1 MQKETIVLDTNVL
14 LDYPNIIESED
25 YKFIIPAISLKE
37 LDDLK
42 RKRSDLAYSARTAIK
57 TILKNFNTV
66 EVDFTG
72 YEISTNDEKII
83 EIAKQANKLYTED
96 ALMTVLAIKQN
107 ISVFNPAEYYN
118 HENYQGYVEH
128 EISEQKE
135 EELLE
140 DFYGE
145 TGSKVSIKVDVVEE
159 VVGYV
164 DPKEYLILRHENQEK
179 IYKKVDDNF
188 FKRKVVREVK
198 VTDKKSL
205 KPKDIYQQTA
215 LISAMDE
222 DVPMTIID
230 GPVGSGKT
238 LLALAAALSL
248 INSGKHRNIYVVR
261 PPLGIDSRFDIGFLP
276 GSMEDKMNPWIGG
289 ILSNLEFMYGEAQA
303 KEVFDSYFRHFP
315 VNMAQGYSIHE
326 SVVIVD
332 EVQLLSINV
341 LKQIIS
347 RVAESSK
354 LILLGDE
361 AQTYNIVAKN
371 ELGFKKLKS
380 LLPNKDMEY
389 IKLNKVYRGKLAEL
403 SLLLS

>member
-1 MQKETIVLDTNVL
+1 MNKERIVLDTNVL
-14 LDYPNIIESED
+14 LDYPEIITSPD

-42 RKRSDLAYSARTAIK
+42 RRKQDLAYSARTAIK
-57 TILKNFNTV
+57 TILKNLDII
-66 EVDFTG
+66 EIDFTG

-83 EIAKQANKLYTED
+83 EIAKKANQLYTED
-96 ALMTVLAIKQN
+96 ALMTVLALKQG

-118 HENYQGYVEH
+118 HQDYLGYVEH
-128 EISEQKE
+128 GISEKE

-145 TGSKVSIKVDVVEE
+145 TGSKVSIKVDVAEE

-164 DPKEYLILRHENQEK
+164 SPSEYLILRHETQEK
-179 IYKKVDDNF
+179 IYKKVDENT
-188 FKRKVVREVK
+188 FKRKIIREVK

-215 LISAMDE
+215 LVSAMDE

-276 GSMEDKMNPWIGG
+276 GDLSDKMNPWIGG

-303 KEVFDSYFRHFP
+303 KEVFDSYFKHFP

-361 AQTYNIVAKN
+361 AQTYNIIAKN

-380 LLPNKDMEY
+380 LLPNKDVEY
-389 IKLNKVYRGKLAEL
+389 IRLNKVYRGKLAEL